1 MTLDDLVKDIA
12 STVKESIS
20 DAIKKVSDKYESRI
34 SYLEKALKELP
45 APEKGEKGD
54 SITIEDVR
62 PLIKEAVE
70 AIEIPSPK
78 DGKDGVSPDPADVA
92 KAMEPLFAKWELDFE
107 RRAYNVLDR
116 AVERMPKPKDGKD
129 ALEVKDFDICLAE
142 DMRTITVSLKTD
154 GRSVEKSIKIPA
166 IIDRGVFAH
175 HEKYEM
181 GDAVTFGGCLWIC
194 QKENNGNEP
203 RSDGEYWRL
212 AVKKGRDGKEV
223 VKIDPPKTAKV
234 NV

>member
-34 SYLEKALKELP
+34 SSLEKALKELP

-62 PLIKEAVE
+62 PLIKEAIE
-70 AIEIPSPK
+70 AIEIPLPK

-129 ALEVKDFDICLAE
+129 ALEVKDFDIVLGD
-142 DMRTITVSLKTD
+142 DMRTLTVSLKA
-154 GRSVEKSIKIPA
+154 GEQVVQKSIKIPA
-166 IIDRGVFAH
+166 IIDRGVH
-175 HEKYEM
+175 SDEKEYSH
-181 GDAVTFGGCLWIC
+181 GDGVTYAGSFWIC
-194 QKENNGNEP
+194 QKDRPQGKPSSSE
-203 RSDGEYWRL
+203 DWRL
-212 AVKKGRDGKEV
+212 AVKKGRDGKES
-223 VKIDPPKTAKV
+223 VKIELPKTAKV
-234 NV
+234 GA